1 MGARIAASQHAQG
14 AVTIIARASPWIFIR
29 ERPVPRTGLCMRER
43 RRHVKNGTD
52 ALGNAQLWGKSA
64 RNRCDFPAGFT
75 EAFNFANVLQQV
87 SAFFR

>member
-1 MGARIAASQHAQG
+1 
-14 AVTIIARASPWIFIR
+14 
-29 ERPVPRTGLCMRER
+29 MRER
-43 RRHVKNGTD
+43 RRHVKNGAD

-75 EAFNFANVLQQV
+75 EAFNFTNVLQQV